1 MAENPSIKEL
11 DIEKKRLDTLRSQL
25 KAMGELD
32 AAQKLQLK
40 NIEKDIKLTDKQLAK
55 ANDLV
60 SKAKE
65 KARIQKLE
73 TKEFESFAKKYRLLS
88 QDVQQQLKGTSNVAS
103 VYISLGKSI
112 AKDKAIQSKYE
123 LSTGENEKGLLE
135 RAQERE
141 SVFTDISSE
150 LLNQAKATQKAK
162 DELDG
167 ISEVERQI
175 LDIKQSTGLYS
186 AVQKKQLI
194 DALNQTEQLRLKEE
208 RLKTI
213 KEEQQSLFE
222 ALPESIQ
229 NSVGFAKKL
238 GPALKAGALPILLLS
253 SLVLLTLKSFTG
265 LDDAAKEFRDTTGLT
280 NSQMEGIKS
289 DANEIV
295 GQFGNLGIE
304 AKNVFDTVAAL
315 KSEFSDTTAISK
327 EVVAG
332 LTVLSANFGVSAE
345 NAAKT
350 QAILE
355 NVGGL
360 SAETATSVGLQVAN
374 MAKLAG
380 VAPAK
385 VFQDMADSSE
395 IASTLFKGNVES
407 FAKATIEARRLGTTI
422 GKMGETAKGLL
433 DFESGITEE
442 LTAAAMLGGDF
453 NLTQARSLAY
463 AGDLVGMQNEILN
476 QVQKNGDFSKKDL
489 FTQEQIAKATGMSV
503 DEINKGLSIREKLK
517 SLSVEE
523 KKAAEAAMKAGLDIS
538 DIKKEDLATQIKI
551 FSEQQEQQKVLDQLS
566 NQFTGIAST
575 LGSILVPVLESIIPI
590 LTLILTP
597 VKILVDGIR
606 NVMTLF
612 GGGAEKLTV
621 MQVILTSI
629 AALWGGIVGYSKLS
643 AFYATFS
650 AKVEAKKAAYKRLEE
665 MQEKRKI
672 ALQTTQLGL
681 ENATLTTKNRG
692 FIIDK
697 AAAAWAVAKNTAE
710 MVYNGIIAFGNSIK
724 KRGLLISIAEMAMRA
739 YIAIAG
745 IPFIGPILAIAAAAG
760 ALALGYSYFGKAG
773 DLNSPAD
780 GKTRISTKE
789 GGLFELSPND
799 DIAAAPGLN
808 DYLSNETGLADY
820 STPTMGGAVET
831 TTAPTVDFTE
841 LLAEIKSLHA
851 DLNSGKMAV
860 YMDGT
865 KVTSAVNRVV
875 DKVSTNSYGL

>member
-88 QDVQQQLKGTSNVAS
+88 QDVQQQLKGTSKVAS

-123 LSTGENEKGLLE
+123 LSTSENEKELLE
-135 RAQERE
+135 RAQQRE

-150 LLNQAKATQKAK
+150 LLNQAKATQKVQ

-186 AVQKKQLI
+186 AIQKRELI

-213 KEEQQSLFE
+213 KEQQQSLFE

-238 GPALKAGALPILLLS
+238 GPALKAGAFPILLLS
-253 SLVLLTLKSFTG
+253 SFALLALKSFTG

-395 IASTLFKGNVES
+395 IASTLFKGNIES

-422 GKMGETAKGLL
+422 AKMGETAKGLL

-503 DEINKGLSIREKLK
+503 DEINKGLNVREKLK

-523 KKAAEAAMKAGLDIS
+523 KKAAEAAMQAGLDIS
-538 DIKKEDLATQIKI
+538 DIKKEDLATQIQA
-551 FSEQQEQQKVLDQLS
+551 FSKQQEQQKVLDQIS
-566 NQFTGIAST
+566 NQFTGIAATVGSVLVPLLEVISPI
-575 LGSILVPVLESIIPI
+575 LGLVLTPITKIVQGMAAFINYVKESAPLLSILLGITTAIAAQKALSYLSTKNEFGITVAQQSYAKASLAIQKSIYLVQNAISAI
-590 LTLILTP
+590 KKKGLLTTIYEAA
-597 VKILVDGIR
+597 
-606 NVMTLF
+606 MSAF
-612 GGGAEKLTV
+612 S
-621 MQVILTSI
+621 SI
-629 AALWGGIVGYSKLS
+629 AK
-643 AFYATFS
+643 
-650 AKVEAKKAAYKRLEE
+650 
-665 MQEKRKI
+665 
-672 ALQTTQLGL
+672 
-681 ENATLTTKNRG
+681 
-692 FIIDK
+692 
-697 AAAAWAVAKNTAE
+697 
-710 MVYNGIIAFGNSIK
+710 
-724 KRGLLISIAEMAMRA
+724 
-739 YIAIAG
+739 
-745 IPFIGPILAIAAAAG
+745 IPFIGW
-760 ALALGYSYFGKAG
+760 ALGAGVAATAIGFGMSLYSKAG
-773 DLNSPAD
+773 DLSSPAD
-780 GKTRISTKE
+780 GRTRISTKE

-799 DIAAAPGLN
+799 DVVAAPGLV
-808 DYLSNETGLADY
+808 DA
-820 STPTMGGAVET
+820 MGGNPSLSEYAT
-831 TTAPTVDFTE
+831 TSINNSEVTASAPTVDFTE

-860 YMDGT
+860 YMDGR
-865 KVTSAVNRVV
+865 KVTSSVSRVV